1 MTSAASRLSPQTCFR
16 LPHCFGRIRGL
27 QLPCPPAL
35 RDADQRIVPL
45 LRSSTTAG
53 FPTPVGCRRHPL
65 SGELAAI
72 EATAPLIVLPLWMLL
87 LMMLVVMAS
96 SESSRS
102 ADAVVIVLL
111 LVVLLYIWIRDN
123 ARTRVSMLLFY
134 LLGIMRLFLFPA
146 FGEILR
152 QWYANVSAGPS
163 LSGTHY
169 GQNRPC
175 GARVTMRSAAVE
187 KPPQGR
193 HFHLAGSI
201 MLLYVGE
208 AAAEEQGNNGR
219 RYARQSRQK
228 PPQTRILFAPNPEGR

>member
-1 MTSAASRLSPQTCFR
+1 MTSAAARLRSTDLLPPSALPRSLRSLR
-16 LPHCFGRIRGL
+16 LAR
-27 QLPCPPAL
+27 PPAL
-35 RDADQRIVPL
+35 RRDDQRLP
-45 LRSSTTAG
+45 
-53 FPTPVGCRRHPL
+53 
-65 SGELAAI
+65 
-72 EATAPLIVLPLWMLL
+72 PLIVLPLWMLL

-102 ADAVVIVLL
+102 AGAVVIVLL

-187 KPPQGR
+187 KPPCRR
-193 HFHLAGSI
+193 HFHLAGVI
-201 MLLYVGE
+201 MLLDVG
-208 AAAEEQGNNGR
+208 AAATEEQGQYGK
-219 RYARQSRQK
+219 RYAVSSRASPSAHCIHFCPQPRGEMNGQA
-228 PPQTRILFAPNPEGR
+228 PPSDSTTLPMRRAIT